1 MNKQLSRID
10 LNLLIT
16 LDTLLKEKNVT
27 RTAEVLFVSQ
37 PAVSRALGRLRETF
51 DDPLFT
57 RVSNGLIPTEKAL
70 HIGKQLEVIIP
81 LLQGVFLSEDFTP
94 EKCDYSFSI
103 ALPAFLSSVLLP
115 KLVLEINRLAPK
127 ARVTELPAKANPYPL
142 IVQGNL
148 DFSIHYTSS
157 PNEKYFSTE
166 IGVLKPQLFAR
177 KSHPLFKKKDYKL
190 DDTFDYPLVGMLV
203 EEDQYQSFSAP
214 IMNIYRDLMIDKK
227 PMLRSSQTQVLLDVM
242 KNSNSIMFGTNCVSA
257 LSGFGNE
264 FDLLLSLDHKDEYHV
279 PIHLVQHTRNR
290 NNPAHQWF
298 SSLILKE
305 ICKII

>member
-1 MNKQLSRID
+1 
-10 LNLLIT
+10 
-16 LDTLLKEKNVT
+16 
-27 RTAEVLFVSQ
+27 
-37 PAVSRALGRLRETF
+37 
-51 DDPLFT
+51 
-57 RVSNGLIPTEKAL
+57 
-70 HIGKQLEVIIP
+70 
-81 LLQGVFLSEDFTP
+81 
-94 EKCDYSFSI
+94 
-103 ALPAFLSSVLLP
+103 
-115 KLVLEINRLAPK
+115 
-127 ARVTELPAKANPYPL
+127 
-142 IVQGNL
+142 
-148 DFSIHYTSS
+148 SIHYTSS

-242 KNSNSIMFGTNCVSA
+242 KNSNSIMFGTNCVSG

-264 FDLLLSLDHKDEYHV
+264 FDLLLSLDHKNEYHV